1 MPMDTP
7 GIEVRPLRTIHGSTE
22 FAELFLDDVRIP
34 VANRVGAEND
44 GWRVAMVTFSFERG
58 TAFVSEMLQSMELL
72 RALAKF
78 ATETGRDDVGVR
90 RELGHLAADLDA
102 LWALTKR
109 NVSQAARTGV
119 PGVGGSVFKL
129 HYSEVRQRLG
139 ELSMRVLERA
149 GLSIADIDGIA
160 NGALVYGQI
169 HALSLTIAA
178 GTSQI
183 QRNIVGERVLGLPKD
198 R

>member
-1 MPMDTP
+1 
-7 GIEVRPLRTIHGSTE
+7 
-22 FAELFLDDVRIP
+22 
-34 VANRVGAEND
+34 
-44 GWRVAMVTFSFERG
+44 MVTFSFERG
-58 TAFVSEMLQSMELL
+58 TAFVSEMLQSIELVGS
-72 RALAKF
+72 LAQI
-78 ATETGRDDVGVR
+78 ARETGRDDAGVR
-90 RELGHLAADLDA
+90 RELGHLAAELDA

-129 HYSEVRQRLG
+129 HYSEVRHRLG
-139 ELSMRVLERA
+139 ELSMRVLDRA
-149 GLSIADIDGIA
+149 GLAIADIDGIA

-169 HALSLTIAA
+169 HALSITIAA

-183 QRNIVGERVLGLPKD
+183 QRNIVGERVLGLPKE